1 MTANTITMNASTE
14 LTDTSNHG
22 DGLKRPNMP
31 AISEL
36 PSSSANSHPTC
47 LISRHCESKTE
58 PGRCRSIGG
67 ENGTACAADPA
78 AVHPQLG
85 QNCAPSLRGFRQ
97 PAQHGAPPPARCL
110 DAAAAIL

>member
-58 PGRCRSIGG
+58 PGRCGSIGG